1 MEVEKTSRKIG
12 MAKPRP
18 KRQGDKMDKLSYNK
32 REAAEMLGISLNTL
46 NRYKNLGKIPHR
58 KIGDRVLFTDGDLTV
73 FLDSCAVPATSN
85 LSEREKLET
94 LKRAKGA

>member
-1 MEVEKTSRKIG
+1 M
-12 MAKPRP
+12 
-18 KRQGDKMDKLSYNK
+18 KLAFTK
-32 REAAEMLGISLNTL
+32 REAAEKLGISLNTL

-58 KIGDRVLFTDGDLTV
+58 KIGDRVLFTDGDLAA

-94 LKRAKGA
+94 LKRVKGV